1 MSESIT
7 CIPND
12 VLQKTCGAGFNA
24 IQLSIILVS
33 CRVTYGDFEDTP
45 SLSAEFISDVTNLD
59 IRSIKREIKNLISRN
74 VILVADKTTI
84 WVNSNTEDWIMED
97 LSKEKYTAIFNHWN
111 RQGIT
116 NHRKITPDMT
126 KEIDKALKQYTLEN
140 ILDAISR
147 YSKIYHDKDYFFSYN
162 WTLINFLK
170 QKNALPDFLDDGQKW
185 LSYKNATTTKEIDKP
200 KTDLDVYEYSPS
212 WREEE
217 LPL

>member
-12 VLQKTCGAGFNA
+12 VLQKTCSAGFNA

-45 SLSAEFISDVTNLD
+45 SLSAEFVSRVTGID

-74 VILVADKTTI
+74 VILVTDKTI
-84 WVNSNTEDWIMED
+84 RVNSNTEDWIMED

-147 YSKIYHDKDYFFSYN
+147 YSRIYHDKDYFFSYN
-162 WTLINFLK
+162 WTLANFLK
-170 QKNALPDFLDDGQKW
+170 QKNALPDFLEDGQKW
-185 LSYKNATTTKEIDKP
+185 LSYKNATATKESEKP
-200 KTDLDVYEYSPS
+200 KTDLDAYEYSPS
-212 WREEE
+212 WREER

>member
-12 VLQKTCGAGFNA
+12 VLQKTCSAGFNA

-33 CRVTYGDFEDTP
+33 CRVTYGDFEDAP

-84 WVNSNTEDWIMED
+84 WVNSNIEDWIMED

-116 NHRKITPDMT
+116 NHRKITPDMN

-185 LSYKNATTTKEIDKP
+185 LSYKNATATKETEKP

-212 WREEE
+212 WREGE

>member
-1 MSESIT
+1 MSENIT

-12 VLQKTCGAGFNA
+12 VLQKTCSAGFNA

-45 SLSAEFISDVTNLD
+45 SLSAEFVSRVTGID

-74 VILVADKTTI
+74 VILVTDKTI
-84 WVNSNTEDWIMED
+84 RVNSNTEDWIMED

-111 RQGIT
+111 QQGIT
-116 NHRKITPDMT
+116 VHRKLTEDMT
-126 KEIDKALKQYTLEN
+126 KAIDTTLKAYAQEEIMQ
-140 ILDAISR
+140 AIAR
-147 YSKIYHDKDYFFSYN
+147 YAQIYHDKNYFFKYN
-162 WTLINFLK
+162 WTLTNFLK
-170 QKNALPDFLDDGQKW
+170 QKNALPDFMDEGQKW
-185 LSYKNATTTKEIDKP
+185 VAYKNATTTKEIDKP

-212 WREEE
+212 WREGE

>member
-12 VLQKTCGAGFNA
+12 VLQKTCSAGFNA

-45 SLSAEFISDVTNLD
+45 SLSAEFVSRVTGID

-74 VILVADKTTI
+74 VILVTDKTI
-84 WVNSNTEDWIMED
+84 RVNSNTEDWIMED

-111 RQGIT
+111 QQGIT
-116 NHRKITPDMT
+116 VHRKLTEDMT
-126 KEIDKALKQYTLEN
+126 KAIDTTLKAYAQEEIMQ
-140 ILDAISR
+140 AIAR
-147 YSKIYHDKDYFFSYN
+147 YAQIYHDKNYFFKYN
-162 WTLINFLK
+162 WTLTNFLK
-170 QKNALPDFLDDGQKW
+170 QKNALPDFMDEGQKW
-185 LSYKNATTTKEIDKP
+185 VAYKNATTTKEPSKP
-200 KTDLDVYEYSPS
+200 KPDLDAYDIKQS

>member
-12 VLQKTCGAGFNA
+12 VLQKTCSAGFNA

-45 SLSAEFISDVTNLD
+45 SLSAEFVSRVTGID

-74 VILVADKTTI
+74 VILVTDKTI
-84 WVNSNTEDWIMED
+84 RVNSNTEDWIMED

-111 RQGIT
+111 QQGIT
-116 NHRKITPDMT
+116 VHRKLTEDMT
-126 KEIDKALKQYTLEN
+126 KAIDTTLKAYAQEEIMQ
-140 ILDAISR
+140 AIAR
-147 YSKIYHDKDYFFSYN
+147 YAQIYHDKNYFFKYN
-162 WTLINFLK
+162 WTLTNFLK
-170 QKNALPDFLDDGQKW
+170 QKNALPDFLDEGQKW
-185 LSYKNATTTKEIDKP
+185 VAYKNATTTKEPSKP
-200 KTDLDVYEYSPS
+200 KPDLDAYDIKQS

>member
-1 MSESIT
+1 MSENIT

-33 CRVTYGDFEDTP
+33 CRVTYSDLEDAP

-74 VILVADKTTI
+74 VILVTDKTI
-84 WVNSNTEDWIMED
+84 RVNSNTEDWIMED

-111 RQGIT
+111 QQGIT
-116 NHRKITPDMT
+116 VHRKLTEDMT
-126 KEIDKALKQYTLEN
+126 KAIDATLKVHTKEEIMQ
-140 ILDAISR
+140 AIAR
-147 YSKIYHDKDYFFSYN
+147 YARIYHDKDYFFSYN

-170 QKNALPDFLDDGQKW
+170 QKNALPDFMDDGQKW
-185 LSYKNATTTKEIDKP
+185 LSYKNATATKEPSKP
-200 KTDLDVYEYSPS
+200 KPDIDAYDIKQS
-212 WREEE
+212 WREER

>member
-1 MSESIT
+1 MSENIT

-12 VLQKTCGAGFNA
+12 VLQKTCSAGFNA

-45 SLSAEFISDVTNLD
+45 SLSTEFVSRVTGID

-74 VILVADKTTI
+74 VILVTDKTI
-84 WVNSNTEDWIMED
+84 RVNSNTEDWIMED

-111 RQGIT
+111 QQGIT
-116 NHRKITPDMT
+116 VHRKLTEDMT
-126 KEIDKALKQYTLEN
+126 KAIDTTLKAYAKEEIMQ
-140 ILDAISR
+140 AIAR
-147 YSKIYHDKDYFFSYN
+147 YAQIYHDKNYFFKYN
-162 WTLINFLK
+162 WTLTNFLK
-170 QKNALPDFLDDGQKW
+170 QKNALPDFMDEGQKW
-185 LSYKNATTTKEIDKP
+185 VAYKNATTTKEIDKP
-200 KTDLDVYEYSPS
+200 KTNLDVYEYSQS